1 MNIVL
6 LFPSNLISTLFSPDA
21 VTRLV
26 ALGTVINHADSADVA
41 DADILITSWGSP
53 AVGKEILDRCPNLRL
68 VAHAAGSVKPVVTE
82 ELWER
87 GVRVTNAAK
96 ALGIGVAETALGLTI
111 CTAKNIFTLNANIH
125 NGGWDEG
132 REDVRELYNLTVGVL
147 GSGRAGGH
155 YIKLLQNFS
164 VRVLCYDPYLSDEKA
179 AALGC
184 EKASLEEVLKN
195 SDVISVHAP
204 SIEATHHML
213 NADTLKLMKKDAV
226 LINTARG
233 TIIDERALY
242 DHMAAGNLRYA
253 CLDVFDPEPP
263 EAENSLRKLPNCI
276 LTPHLAGLVN
286 NGRQRIG
293 MHITQEIERFVRS
306 GKLDCEVFQKDLEIT
321 A

>member
-6 LFPSNLISTLFSPDA
+6 LFPSNLISSLFSSEA
-21 VTRLV
+21 ITRLV

-41 DADILITSWGSP
+41 DADILVTSWGSP
-53 AVGKEILDRCPNLRL
+53 AVSKEILDRCPNLRL

-82 ELWER
+82 PLWEK

-111 CTAKNIFTLNANIH
+111 CTVKNVFALNANIH

-147 GSGRAGGH
+147 GSGRAGSH
-155 YIKLLQNFS
+155 YIKLLQNFG
-164 VRVLCYDPYLSDEKA
+164 VRVLCYDPYLSEEKA

-184 EKASLEEVLKN
+184 EKASLEEVLQN
-195 SDVISVHAP
+195 SDVVSVHAP
-204 SIEATHHML
+204 SIEATHHMI
-213 NADTLKLMKKDAV
+213 NADILKLMKKDAV

-263 EAENSLRKLPNCI
+263 GAENPLRKLPNCI

-293 MHITQEIERFVRS
+293 MHITEEIERFVRS